1 MALGTNKVSA
11 MGSPGMSAAATAR
24 PASGGRNVATSSG
37 APLESAIFSP
47 QIGINDNR
55 LLRYDEEMRFGADD
69 RREPEQHAT
78 PFIIRATNAFKA
90 EEVDEVINGGSGEG
104 SFLGMVMR
112 GVGTYERNM
121 RVTTPGA
128 VRPGSVLNYV
138 Y

>member
-1 MALGTNKVSA
+1 MT
-11 MGSPGMSAAATAR
+11 AAATAR
-24 PASGGRNVATSSG
+24 PASGGRNVATTHG

-55 LLRYDEEMRFGADD
+55 LLRYEEEMRFGADD
-69 RREPEQHAT
+69 RREPEQRGT
-78 PFIIRATNAFKA
+78 PFIIRASSAFKA

-104 SFLGMVMR
+104 SFLSMVMR

-121 RVTTPGA
+121 RVTTPGS